1 MWTPFLAGKTVLKG
15 LLFLGSISVKRLE
28 LWTTAKGFLFLT
40 KGHHFSLANQIYL
53 GSQIWGEDR
62 MDRSGAQKVYDQQSE
77 SFDYHVLWKQGLIT
91 CWKQKTVFFEGWTG
105 WWNWSKG
112 LITYETGWWTGT
124 FSWSQPASATVRITD
139 LRKVGLYQFD
149 PGIGSSSI
157 IFGVK
162 IPKTFEDKQVSDQV
176 HSLYSSTYSG
186 WIIMISAFKFGC
198 QAMFGIP
205 ETISSRLITKH
216 PGSPEDLP
224 GTDWF

>member
-1 MWTPFLAGKTVLKG
+1 MSCENKALSLIENKQ
-15 LLFLGSISVKRLE
+15 LF
-28 LWTTAKGFLFLT
+28 
-40 KGHHFSLANQIYL
+40 
-53 GSQIWGEDR
+53 
-62 MDRSGAQKVYDQQSE
+62 
-77 SFDYHVLWKQGLIT
+77 
-91 CWKQKTVFFEGWTG
+91 FFEGWTG
-105 WWNWSKG
+105 WWNWSEG

-124 FSWSQPASATVRITD
+124 FSWSQLASATVPIID

-157 IFGVK
+157 IFGLK

-176 HSLYSSTYSG
+176 HSLYGSTYSG

-224 GTDWF
+224 ETDWC